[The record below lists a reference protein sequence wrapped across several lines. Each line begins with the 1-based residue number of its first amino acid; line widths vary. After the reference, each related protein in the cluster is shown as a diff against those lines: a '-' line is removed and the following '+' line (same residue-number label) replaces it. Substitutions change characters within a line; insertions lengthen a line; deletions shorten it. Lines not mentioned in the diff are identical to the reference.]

1 MTGDHLIGN
10 AGNTRDLGWDRKA
23 GIFEPLPGAEDFVDL
38 SVLTVILEEAD
49 AELLFLMLRP
59 KKNDQS
65 HQVTAAAAGGGTGR
79 FIGEVGMT
87 RVLTESGR
95 GRTS

>member
-1 MTGDHLIGN
+1 MVE
-10 AGNTRDLGWDRKA
+10 
-23 GIFEPLPGAEDFVDL
+23 F
-38 SVLTVILEEAD
+38 
-49 AELLFLMLRP
+49 LFLMLRL

-65 HQVTAAAAGGGTGR
+65 HQVTVAAAGGAQAR

-87 RVLTESGR
+87 RIAAESGR